1 MASPHLG
8 REVQLLRPAGHH
20 RGLGP
25 PFSDAPPPCER
36 CLEVAVCLEG
46 CSKVGKGG
54 MRKWKPEKA
63 LAAESLGAPSLQS
76 VAARKVTQ
84 GPFPLVVAG
93 PILAPTSETQGRR
106 AWPAGWLGLPAGPQR
121 SPRRASWGSAP
132 WRAHDPPEGCR
143 HSHVRPAPRAF
154 FGCCIFSHVRCCLDA
169 CSV

>member
-1 MASPHLG
+1 METRKG
-8 REVQLLRPAGHH
+8 IGCRE
-20 RGLGP
+20 
-25 PFSDAPPPCER
+25 SWS
-36 CLEVAVCLEG
+36 AVT
-46 CSKVGKGG
+46 
-54 MRKWKPEKA
+54 
-63 LAAESLGAPSLQS
+63 AES

-106 AWPAGWLGLPAGPQR
+106 AWPAGWLGLRAGPQR

-143 HSHVRPAPRAF
+143 HSHVRPAPWAF